1 MSLEH
6 IINTCIEEGRVFDIV
21 DINLGSHNPLLG
33 RVVVENWDPE
43 VCKTVDYWYDAL
55 KPELCDNVGS
65 MEFYRLSSSDYVDF
79 KMKYKNIEYR
89 VEGSNT
95 YLVVTD
101 NLQRFLN
108 YRWYLQH
115 KDALKPSNLKRS
127 IYKWNPNYNRWED
140 SSKYTCA
147 DINSYTGIREVYDN
161 ILSDTEL
168 LTTRSDILEK
178 LGLSPSIN
186 YLIGSAPGMGKTSLI
201 KCIATTLNVDIHVI
215 DHKAI
220 TSSDPSLIFGSSRS
234 RDNINVYIF
243 EDFDRYL
250 KSSKSEQM
258 ASLLNAL
265 DGVEKM
271 PPSLRFFTTNSKI
284 VGEEFKAFYTRMR
297 RIINFTNHSDE
308 AYSRSINIV
317 LGSIPYEEQLIQSF
331 RDNSISMREA
341 NQLLVS
347 SLLQDNPLQY
357 ILHNITLRSTN

>member
-1 MSLEH
+1 MSNETVYFLLPE
-6 IINTCIEEGRVFDIV
+6 II
-21 DINLGSHNPLLG
+21 L
-33 RVVVENWDPE
+33 
-43 VCKTVDYWYDAL
+43 AL
-55 KPELCDNVGS
+55 AATL
-65 MEFYRLSSSDYVDF
+65 
-79 KMKYKNIEYR
+79 I
-89 VEGSNT
+89 
-95 YLVVTD
+95 YL
-101 NLQRFLN
+101 
-108 YRWYLQH
+108 
-115 KDALKPSNLKRS
+115 A
-127 IYKWNPNYNRWED
+127 
-140 SSKYTCA
+140 
-147 DINSYTGIREVYDN
+147 

-317 LGSIPYEEQLIQSF
+317 LGSIPYGEQLIQSF